1 MFAQRFDL
9 EPDDGTT
16 LPPVEYV
23 GYGISDDSLEYVFG
37 DGSYYYTCMG
47 ATIDGSYELVCPEWK
62 TEWLSGAAQSSL
74 RRAAAPEK

>member
-1 MFAQRFDL
+1 MFVQRFDL
-9 EPDDGTT
+9 DSDHGAT

-47 ATIDGSYELVCPEWK
+47 ATIDGGYELVCPEWRAD
-62 TEWLSGAAQSSL
+62 WLSKAAQAAL
-74 RRAAAPEK
+74 RRVAAPEK